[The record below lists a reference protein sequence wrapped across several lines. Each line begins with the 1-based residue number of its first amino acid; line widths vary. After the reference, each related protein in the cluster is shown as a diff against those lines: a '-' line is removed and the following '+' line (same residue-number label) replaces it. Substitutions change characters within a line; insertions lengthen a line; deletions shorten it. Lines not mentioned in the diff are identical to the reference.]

1 MKKYLENLENVSA
14 DYNNKISDVL
24 SKINKNELGICFILK
39 KGVLKGICTDGD
51 IRRSLLKGYKLN
63 SPVKKILSKK
73 YVCLDYRS
81 SIDLIQKKI
90 SDVIKIIPLVDE
102 NKKLVDYVSYNR
114 FRSIIKDREE
124 CN

>member
-51 IRRSLLKGYKLN
+51 IRSCLLYT
-63 SPVKKILSKK
+63 SPSPR
-73 YVCLDYRS
+73 DS
-81 SIDLIQKKI
+81 
-90 SDVIKIIPLVDE
+90 
-102 NKKLVDYVSYNR
+102 
-114 FRSIIKDREE
+114 
-124 CN
+124 